1 MSVLKMRFVQ
11 RPIGL
16 ATRLYSTSPALPSR
30 WFADL
35 QTQLKE
41 LTTERY
47 PKECTEKAQK
57 LYAFSEQ
64 NWLELLAGQ
73 QGFLTEKKW
82 RGIDNHQLLWGDMVS
97 RQYGEVCIPPS
108 RSNSISHLTGHVNN
122 IMYNKYA
129 ETGRVKF
136 IHNQS
141 EDATEEEKSQWLD
154 LPTPRGLGL
163 ILSSIKTEYKFP
175 LEFPDRITVL
185 YKLLESPTAES
196 TSIKKEAWILSE
208 KYRRL
213 AAKCTEDTAIYDYRT
228 AKKSVLKPF
237 MVEKFQKTFKLQ
249 QEREKK
255 YTEEADKLI
264 KAVEELKSKFQ

>member
-1 MSVLKMRFVQ
+1 MSLSKMRFAQ

-16 ATRLYSTSPALPSR
+16 ATRLYSRQYSTSQALPSR

-35 QTQLKE
+35 QAQLKE
-41 LTTERY
+41 LTTNQY
-47 PKECTEKAQK
+47 PKECTEQAQK
-57 LYAFSEQ
+57 LYAFANE

-73 QGFLTEKKW
+73 QGFLTDEKW
-82 RGIDNHQLLWGDMVS
+82 RGIDNHQLLWGDMDI
-97 RQYGEVCIPPS
+97 Q
-108 RSNSISHLTGHVNN
+108 GHVNN

-163 ILSSIKTEYKFP
+163 ILRSITTEYKFP
-175 LEFPDRITVL
+175 LEFPDRISVF
-185 YKLLESPTAES
+185 YKLLEAPTYES
-196 TSIKKEAWILSE
+196 TSLKKEAWILSE
-208 KYRRL
+208 THRRL
-213 AAKCTEDTAIYDYRT
+213 AAKCIEDTAIYDYRI

-255 YTEEADKLI
+255 YTEEANKLI
-264 KAVEELKSKFQ
+264 KAVEELKTKYQ

>member
-1 MSVLKMRFVQ
+1 MRFAQ

-16 ATRLYSTSPALPSR
+16 ATRIYSRQYSTSQALPSR

-47 PKECTEKAQK
+47 PKECAEQAQK

-82 RGIDNHQLLWGDMVS
+82 RGIDNHQLLWGDMDSMGMYALPFS
-97 RQYGEVCIPPS
+97 RLC
-108 RSNSISHLTGHVNN
+108 LTFDR
-122 IMYNKYA
+122 
-129 ETGRVKF
+129 TRRVKF
-136 IHNQS
+136 IHNHS
-141 EDATEEEKSQWLD
+141 EGATEEQKSQWLD

-163 ILSSIKTEYKFP
+163 ILKSITTEYKFP
-175 LEFPDRITVL
+175 LEFPDRITVF
-185 YKLLESPTAES
+185 YKLLEAPTHES
-196 TSIKKEAWILSE
+196 TSLKKEAWILSE
-208 KYRRL
+208 THRRL
-213 AAKCTEDTAIYDYRT
+213 AAKLIEDTAIYDYKS

-249 QEREKK
+249 QERQKK

-264 KAVEELKSKFQ
+264 KAVEELKTKYQ